1 MWCDATQRVLELE
14 RLTPGP
20 PQFSALFR
28 VPLNVLVTISLITG
42 AEEHKDMVIL
52 ASVAM
57 LGFGSIAMF
66 LGIRTRV

>member
-1 MWCDATQRVLELE
+1 MRRTRE
-14 RLTPGP
+14 RLIRICDS

-28 VPLNVLVTISLITG
+28 VPLNILVTISLITG

-57 LGFGSIAMF
+57 LGLGSVAMF

>member
-1 MWCDATQRVLELE
+1 MSA
-14 RLTPGP
+14 

-57 LGFGSIAMF
+57 LGFGSVAMF

>member
-1 MWCDATQRVLELE
+1 MRNRVS
-14 RLTPGP
+14 

-42 AEEHKDMVIL
+42 AEEHKDTVIL

-57 LGFGSIAMF
+57 LGFGSVAMF